1 MAKSHK
7 KSSGKK
13 AKRPESAWIKHCKAW
28 AKNHNMKYG
37 DVLGDAKCNAA
48 YHAAKK
54 SPSKEKSKK
63 PKKAKSKKSKRAKS
77 KNSKRARK

>member
-28 AKNHNMKYG
+28 GKTHHMNYTE
-37 DVLGDAKCNAA
+37 VLKDPKCSAA

-54 SPSKEKSKK
+54 SPSK
-63 PKKAKSKKSKRAKS
+63 AKSKRS
-77 KNSKRARK
+77 RK